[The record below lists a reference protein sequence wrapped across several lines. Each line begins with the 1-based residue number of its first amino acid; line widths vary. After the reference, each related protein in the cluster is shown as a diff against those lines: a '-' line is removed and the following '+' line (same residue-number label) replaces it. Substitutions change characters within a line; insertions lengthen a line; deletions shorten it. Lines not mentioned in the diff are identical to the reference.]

1 MEGRDWED
9 LKKEL
14 CKKVD
19 SIKAKG
25 NLGMAEVEV
34 LDKLTHSIKNIN
46 KIIDDEEGGY
56 SQKAYSRR
64 GYSRGGDYSRDGMW
78 TAEGNYDYGNSNRG
92 YGRNYSGAVGDDV
105 RQSVRKMMNSGN
117 LSMSDRNALEQ
128 VMSMIE

>member
-1 MEGRDWED
+1 MEVRDWED

-19 SIKAKG
+19 NIKAKG

-56 SQKAYSRR
+56 SQRGYSRAR
-64 GYSRGGDYSRDGMW
+64 GYSRGNDYSRDGMW
-78 TAEGNYDYGNSNRG
+78 SAEGSYDSGNSYRG
-92 YGRNYSGAVGDDV
+92 RGYSGAVGDDV
-105 RQSVRKMMNSGN
+105 RQSVRKMMNNGN
-117 LSMSDRNALEQ
+117 LSMADRNTLEQ
-128 VMSMIE
+128 VMSMFD

>member
-1 MEGRDWED
+1 METRDWED

-19 SIKAKG
+19 NIKAKG

-46 KIIDDEEGGY
+46 KIIDGEEGGY
-56 SQKAYSRR
+56 SERGYSRR

-78 TAEGNYDYGNSNRG
+78 SAEGNYDSGNSYRS
-92 YGRNYSGAVGDDV
+92 RYSGAVGDDV
-105 RQSVRKMMNSGN
+105 RQSVRKMMNNGN
-117 LSMSDRNALEQ
+117 LSMADRNTLEQ
-128 VMSMIE
+128 VMSMFD

>member
-1 MEGRDWED
+1 MEVRDWED

-34 LDKLTHSIKNIN
+34 LDKLTHAIKNIN

-56 SQKAYSRR
+56 SKREYSRR

-78 TAEGNYDYGNSNRG
+78 SAEGTYGGYDSPMRG
-92 YGRNYSGAVGDDV
+92 RSGAIGEDV
-105 RQSVRKMMNSGN
+105 RQSVRKMMNSGS
-117 LSMSDRNALEQ
+117 LSMADRNTLEQ
-128 VMSMIE
+128 VMSMLE